1 MAVQN
6 VRDRQQAPYQQQDT
20 KHHLLPEGVLV
31 VDQLCQIEHSLRS
44 VRKNEKSELVHD
56 TFALLFYF
64 IELLH
69 CFLQVAQGEHV
80 HYQQQSEWSAF
91 YPHDDSALSVV
102 VLINYNSCNHDH
114 HRAQ

>member
-80 HYQQQSEWSAF
+80 H
-91 YPHDDSALSVV
+91 
-102 VLINYNSCNHDH
+102 
-114 HRAQ
+114 